1 MAGVRGILFKKLFR
15 GFKSQWKQ
23 FLSLFFIGT
32 MAMSLYIG
40 LYANALCLESRVESV
55 YTDGNL
61 ADVNIA
67 VSSYD
72 EDDLSHVVS
81 LAEPYGLNGSESR
94 YVLGASISANSCNL
108 IVAPSLSSIS
118 INKPINIVD
127 RSSTDTEFFLTSSLY
142 RTTGNY
148 AREVVVSASEIT
160 NLLYY
165 SAQDNGYVGSRSE
178 LLTELDSL
186 CTSTENPLRENQISL
201 SYHYTGYT
209 DSPEGIVN
217 DTFSIRMLYVG
228 KKTFQNGVA
237 SFISS
242 NFSDAT
248 RLNALFGLT
257 TNDISSPT
265 SFPRDNQYLLD
276 MDSHD
281 GLEGLEEEILAYF
294 QNGSAGN
301 VSSITDRSTYTF
313 VIATSTEIG
322 QAYSL
327 CYVFPPFFYLVGFLV
342 CVTTNNQLLTR
353 ERKNIGI
360 MKSLSVPRK
369 WIYLHYGLYTGL
381 PIFFPAWPRWALGPG
396 YSQSPSTSNTGRF
409 MTSPRSFIHSPS
421 SRPFWGRP
429 SSFSPP
435 CWSPRFCFGSR

>member
-1 MAGVRGILFKKLFR
+1 MAGARGILFKKLFR

-40 LYANALCLESRVESV
+40 LYANAICLENRVESV

-127 RSSTDTEFFLTSSLY
+127 RSSTDTEFFLTSSGY
-142 RTTGNY
+142 HINETY

-301 VSSITDRSTYTF
+301 VSSITD
-313 VIATSTEIG
+313 
-322 QAYSL
+322 
-327 CYVFPPFFYLVGFLV
+327 
-342 CVTTNNQLLTR
+342 
-353 ERKNIGI
+353 
-360 MKSLSVPRK
+360 
-369 WIYLHYGLYTGL
+369 
-381 PIFFPAWPRWALGPG
+381 
-396 YSQSPSTSNTGRF
+396 
-409 MTSPRSFIHSPS
+409 
-421 SRPFWGRP
+421 
-429 SSFSPP
+429 
-435 CWSPRFCFGSR
+435 